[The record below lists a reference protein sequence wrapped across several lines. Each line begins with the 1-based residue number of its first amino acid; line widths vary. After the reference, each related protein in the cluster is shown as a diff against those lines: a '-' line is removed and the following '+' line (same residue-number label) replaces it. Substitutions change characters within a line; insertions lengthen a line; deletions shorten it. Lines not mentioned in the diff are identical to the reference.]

1 MGVGAGNT
9 AAIDIELKNLLVT
22 DAKLSKEFFFRAL
35 AYGFTNVCVKS
46 AEYWIQAISVFG
58 GGKDNSE
65 DDKTT
70 AF

>member
-35 AYGFTNVCVKS
+35 AYGFINICIKS

-58 GGKDNSE
+58 GGNEGEKI
-65 DDKTT
+65 T

>member
-9 AAIDIELKNLLVT
+9 AAIDIELKNLLAT
-22 DAKLSKEFFFRAL
+22 DAKLHKEFFFRAL
-35 AYGFTNVCVKS
+35 AYGFINLLVKS

-58 GGKDNSE
+58 GGNEGEKIS
-65 DDKTT
+65 